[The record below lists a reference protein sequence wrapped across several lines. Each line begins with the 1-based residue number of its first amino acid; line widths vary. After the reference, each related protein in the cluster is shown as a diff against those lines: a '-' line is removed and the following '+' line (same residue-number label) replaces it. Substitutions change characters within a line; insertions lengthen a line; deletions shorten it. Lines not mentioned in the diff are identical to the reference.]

1 MNWVGRKRLVLT
13 AVSIPMPPSTF
24 LRNSVCRKQAL
35 QHQDTVVGTAIHT
48 DQPASSCHLLPA
60 IWNFHGFPMMLM
72 AFPLWKQ
79 GCHGCVFQS
88 SSLLG
93 LSQTWQPKIVMIQC
107 SPWTL
112 PCREVNPPFWTNPDS
127 VFFPFPQSSLCIKIP
142 KFKSCFSYRSQSS
155 PALGIPPLCCKELQ
169 PCGSRASRVV
179 LSTTCLETSGN
190 HGRHWQAQD
199 SQDIGHKCH
208 AYWLQTIYGW
218 LMSILNNIDWCH

>member
-13 AVSIPMPPSTF
+13 ADSIPMPPTTF

-35 QHQDTVVGTAIHT
+35 QYQDTVVGTAIHT

-93 LSQTWQPKIVMIQC
+93 LSQTWQPKILMIQC

-127 VFFPFPQSSLCIKIP
+127 VFFHSPRVHSALK
-142 KFKSCFSYRSQSS
+142 SQSS
-155 PALGIPPLCCKELQ
+155 NPVSATL
-169 PCGSRASRVV
+169 
-179 LSTTCLETSGN
+179 
-190 HGRHWQAQD
+190 W
-199 SQDIGHKCH
+199 
-208 AYWLQTIYGW
+208 
-218 LMSILNNIDWCH
+218 